1 MFQYFLNPW
10 MLAGLLG
17 LSLPILAHLLSKKR
31 YDVVHWGAMQFLELN
46 PNARRKL
53 RLEQLLLLLMR
64 MGLIALIV
72 FALARP
78 WASGGLFSRLAPA
91 NNRDVVI
98 IIDGSYSMGWEGG
111 RVTPHQAAV
120 RKATQILEELNAG
133 DTVGLIDARD
143 QVRTVIESPSRDL
156 AYVREELDKLPP
168 PSGSSNLPAAI
179 NRAMNILSAT
189 TNPSREIIV
198 LTDGQALGW
207 KADDENLWARIEDL
221 RKQVPF
227 PPRLWIW
234 DVTQTEGADNVPASS
249 RGNFSVDR
257 LSLSRELTVPDFPI
271 RVKTKVQYHA
281 NLSPDAPGDPPREVT
296 RKVYLEVDGQRLREK
311 QQTVILKPDGEAS
324 IEFEYRFSS
333 PGSHV
338 LTVVLDEDNLP
349 GDNRAEAAI
358 TVAKAIPVL
367 LVDGHPSLDSTKT
380 ETFFLQAALSPSIL
394 ENPLVQAT
402 VVPWTEFQPDQ
413 LDEQDVVI
421 LADVPRLTNLQSTAL
436 KTFVSQGGGLLIALG
451 DGAEAGSYNQELYED
466 GKGLLPAK
474 LDRIQTPPA
483 DQQGV
488 NVVDASLE
496 LPWLMPFRRANDG
509 QFYTVRFEKWWHVTP
524 APEIEVGKE
533 DIEFSTPIVAAQL
546 EGNDALL
553 ITRKFGQGS
562 VMLHTTPMD
571 AASQWNTLGVR
582 QHTFVPLIY
591 EMVFHLATPGVSH
604 NVETGMPLMVEVPAD
619 LKFEEYLFE
628 TPGNNER
635 PAARQSTDE
644 DRVFAR
650 LNETE
655 LPGLYT
661 FRHKTQPTPP
671 GSHPVERFVANF
683 DRSESDLTPLTEEQ
697 QELLT
702 SDNQTAFITGVDNLM
717 DNLVDDSQ
725 RAELFRYLMVL
736 FLAILVFEVVMTRR
750 LVQGGHM
757 DLPPET
763 ESENTKE
770 AEELQPAM
778 R

>member
-10 MLAGLLG
+10 MLLGLLG

-31 YDVVHWGAMQFLELN
+31 YDVVHWGAMQFLELS
-46 PNARRKL
+46 PNAKRKL
-53 RLEQLLLLLMR
+53 RLEQLLLLLLR

-78 WASGGLFSRLAPA
+78 WASGGLFSHLAPA
-91 NNRDVVI
+91 NNRDVILIV
-98 IIDGSYSMGWEGG
+98 DGSYSMGWEGG
-111 RVTPHQAAV
+111 RLTPHQAAL
-120 RKATQILEELNAG
+120 RKAAQILEELNAG

-143 QVRTVIESPSRDL
+143 QVRTVIESPSRDFAL
-156 AYVREELDKLPP
+156 VREELDKLPP

-179 NRAMNILSAT
+179 NRAMNILAAT

-207 KADDENLWARIEDL
+207 KADDANLWARIEDL

-234 DVTQTEGADNVPASS
+234 DVTKTEGADNVPASS
-249 RGNFSVDR
+249 RVNFSVDR

-271 RVKTKVQYHA
+271 RLKTKVQYHA
-281 NLSPDAPGDPPREVT
+281 NLSPDAPGDPPQEVT

-324 IEFEYRFSS
+324 VEFEYRFSS

-338 LTVVLDEDNLP
+338 LAVVLDEDNLP
-349 GDNRAEAAI
+349 GDNRAQAAI
-358 TVAKAIPVL
+358 TVAEAIPVL
-367 LVDGHPSLDSTKT
+367 LVDGHPSLDATKT
-380 ETFFLQAALSPSIL
+380 ETFFLQAALSPSLL
-394 ENPLVQAT
+394 ENPLVKAT
-402 VVPWTEFQPDQ
+402 VVPWSDFETTQ
-413 LDEQDVVI
+413 LDEQEVVI
-421 LADVPRLTNLQSTAL
+421 LADVPELTGQQVLAL
-436 KTFVSQGGGLLIALG
+436 KTFVAKGGGLLVALG
-451 DGAEAGSYNQELYED
+451 DGVRATVYNQALYEK
-466 GKGLLPAK
+466 GKGLLPAQ
-474 LDRIQTPPA
+474 LDQIRTPLG
-483 DQQGV
+483 DQQSV
-488 NVVDASLE
+488 SVVDTSLE

-509 QFYTVRFEKWWHVTP
+509 QFYTVRFEKWWHLIP
-524 APEIEVGKE
+524 APEAEETE
-533 DIEFSTPIVAAQL
+533 DKVELSTPIVAAQL
-546 EGNDALL
+546 EGNDPLL
-553 ITRKFGQGS
+553 ITRKYGQGN
-562 VMLHTTPMD
+562 VMLLATPVD

-628 TPGNNER
+628 SPDDSEL
-635 PAARQSTDE
+635 PATRQTTEE

-655 LPGLYT
+655 LPGVYT

-671 GSHPVERFVANF
+671 SGHPNEQFVANF
-683 DRSESDLTPLTEEQ
+683 DRAESDLSPLTEEQ
-697 QELLT
+697 QKLLT

-717 DNLVDDSQ
+717 ENLVDDSQ

-736 FLAILVFEVVMTRR
+736 FLIILVFEVVMTRR

-757 DLPPET
+757 DVPMEP
-763 ESENTKE
+763 E
-770 AEELQPAM
+770 AEKAEGAEEFQPAI